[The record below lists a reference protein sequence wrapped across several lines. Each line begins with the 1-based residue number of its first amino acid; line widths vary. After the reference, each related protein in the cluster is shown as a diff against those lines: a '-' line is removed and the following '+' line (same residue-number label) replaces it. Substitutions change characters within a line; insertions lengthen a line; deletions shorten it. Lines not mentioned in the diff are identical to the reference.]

1 MKYPFVINENDIE
14 QVDIGW
20 FREEFKN
27 LSEAGFQLKIES
39 ILKNNGWEKVEEDDW
54 GAKWKKDFIVTYTT
68 TVYATIGYK
77 PEHMDGCWKY
87 GLQWL
92 EAEYE
97 YDHAKSTGDLEDMKE
112 AMRIAIEHLLA
123 KGIPFHPKSDIAKE
137 KRKNFYCFSNQEI
150 KRNIDLLN
158 ATRLLEFNYKALK
171 DLLSEGKENFSMK
184 EWFENFRKDRFT
196 YDGDEDWIIE
206 FIKKEEEENEK
217 V

>member
-97 YDHAKSTGDLEDMKE
+97 YDHAKSTGDLEDMKD

-123 KGIPFHPKSDIAKE
+123 KGIPFHPYSDIARQKD
-137 KRKNFYCFSNQEI
+137 YWHLTNQEI
-150 KRNIDLLN
+150 KRNIDLIN
-158 ATRLLEFNYKALK
+158 ATRLLEFNYEAVKK
-171 DLLSEGKENFSMK
+171 DFNENNKEIDFIEYMS
-184 EWFENFRKDRFT
+184 KDNSK
-196 YDGDEDWIIE
+196 DNNWIRD
-206 FIKKEEEENEK
+206 FIKTEKEKMKNERQ
-217 V
+217 